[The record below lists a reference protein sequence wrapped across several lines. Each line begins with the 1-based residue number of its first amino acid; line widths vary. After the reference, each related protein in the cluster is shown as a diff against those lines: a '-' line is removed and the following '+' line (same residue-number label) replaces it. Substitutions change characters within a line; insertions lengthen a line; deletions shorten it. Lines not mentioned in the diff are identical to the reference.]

1 MYTFL
6 LHVHSINRWLV
17 LITALVVIFKSYSGW
32 KNRNTYTKN
41 DNIWHASFVGF
52 VHLQLLTGLLLYF
65 VYSEITQQAFAD
77 FGASMK
83 NASLRFWAVEHMV
96 GMIIGTILAQV
107 GRSLA
112 RKAGTDELKF
122 KRAFIYSLVALI
134 IILLSIPF
142 GIINSETRPLWR

>member
-17 LITALVVIFKSYSGW
+17 LITALVVIFKSYNGW
-32 KNRNTYTKN
+32 KGIKPYTKQ

-65 VYSEITQQAFAD
+65 VYSPITQQAFAD

-83 NASLRFWAVEHMV
+83 NASLRFWAVEHIAGMV
-96 GMIIGTILAQV
+96 IGTILAQV
-107 GRSLA
+107 GRTMA
-112 RKAGTDELKF
+112 KKAGTDELKF
-122 KRAFIYSLVALI
+122 KKAFIFSLIALF